1 MFLQINESK
10 VIGNSAARNTTEVKT
25 IRNWD

>member
-1 MFLQINESK
+1 MGNTAAINS
-10 VIGNSAARNTTEVKT
+10 TEVKT

>member
-1 MFLQINESK
+1 VILQRNENNF
-10 VIGNSAARNTTEVKT
+10 IGNTVAINGTEVKT